1 MNSSTVRGIVKNAP
15 NGVIIICGTI
25 LAISVLGAYVFLAN
39 SGKDAA
45 EISRFVNTLL
55 NFAMI
60 LVGSVGAVAAGAA
73 AKSAGEAKDVATEAK
88 DEAATAAKQTN
99 GGLTARLDAIETAIN
114 QRNDEPNPDQGRLL

>member
-1 MNSSTVRGIVKNAP
+1 MGSNTVRGIVKNAP
-15 NGVIIICGTI
+15 NGVIIVCGTI

-73 AKSAGEAKDVATEAK
+73 AKSSEQAKD
-88 DEAATAAKQTN
+88 AAQTAVSQTN
-99 GGLTARLDAIETAIN
+99 GQLDVRIQTAIESALST
-114 QRNDEPNPDQGRLL
+114 QQEKNDENPNQGRLI